1 MKSSR
6 IRACKLAA
14 LTFAASLA
22 LLPASARA
30 GNSGGIA
37 GLWLVE
43 AKDAVVDIAP
53 CGERLCGTVVW
64 LKEPR
69 PNGRVRVDDKNP
81 DPAQRA
87 RPVCGLTLLYDF
99 KASGENEWEDGHI
112 YSADE
117 GATYS
122 AKMALL
128 DANRLKVRGF
138 VGISL
143 FGKSQVWTRAAPDT
157 PRCAAS

>member
-1 MKSSR
+1 MKSLGR
-6 IRACKLAA
+6 FAA
-14 LTFAASLA
+14 LTIAAWFMA
-22 LLPASARA
+22 LPITARGA
-30 GNSGGIA
+30 DGVGIA

-43 AKDAVVDIAP
+43 ARDAVVDIEP
-53 CGERLCGTVVW
+53 CGDRLCGTVVW

-69 PNGRVRVDDKNP
+69 PNGRARLDDKNP

-128 DANRLKVRGF
+128 DVNTLKVRGF

-157 PRCAAS
+157 PRCAAT

>member
-1 MKSSR
+1 MKR
-6 IRACKLAA
+6 LGIARRTLAA
-14 LTFAASLA
+14 LAIAAPLTMLPAASHA
-22 LLPASARA
+22 DGQA
-30 GNSGGIA
+30 IA

-43 AKDAVVDIAP
+43 AKDAVVDIQP
-53 CGERLCGTVVW
+53 CGDRLCGTVVW

-69 PNGRVRVDDKNP
+69 PNGSVRLDDKNP
-81 DPAQRA
+81 DPTQRA
-87 RPVCGLTLLYDF
+87 RPVCGLKLLYDF
-99 KASGENEWEDGHI
+99 KPAGPNEWDDGHI

-128 DANRLKVRGF
+128 DANTLKVRGF

-143 FGKSQVWTRAAPDT
+143 FGKSQVWTHARADT

>member
-6 IRACKLAA
+6 LGGRKLAA
-14 LTFAASLA
+14 LAIAAPLA
-22 LLPASARA
+22 FLPADAGA
-30 GNSGGIA
+30 GNAGGIA

-43 AKDAVVDIAP
+43 AKDAVIDIAP

-69 PNGRVRVDDKNP
+69 PNGRVRLDDKNP
-81 DPAQRA
+81 DPALRA
-87 RPVCGLTLLYDF
+87 RPVCGLRLLYDF

-117 GATYS
+117 GATYA

-128 DANRLKVRGF
+128 DANTLKVRGF

-143 FGKSQVWTRAAPDT
+143 FGKSQVWTRAAADT
-157 PRCAAS
+157 PRCTTA